1 MKVLIVDDASTV
13 REAVREILES
23 KGFEVHEAEDGYSAL
38 ELIKT
43 EVDFDVILLD
53 WEMPK
58 MNGYTFLN
66 VVRQNELAVNTKIIM
81 LTSSNTKEKIFKA
94 IHAGAD
100 EYIIKPFESEIV
112 IEKIQKTMAG

>member
-1 MKVLIVDDASTV
+1 MKVLIVDDALTV
-13 REAVREILES
+13 RKVVREILES
-23 KGFEVHEAEDGYSAL
+23 KGFEVHEAKDGFSAL

-81 LTSSNTKEKIFKA
+81 LTSSSTKKKIMKA

-100 EYIIKPFESEIV
+100 GYIIKPFESESL

>member
-1 MKVLIVDDASTV
+1 MKVLIVDDSATSRMV
-13 REAVREILES
+13 VREILKP
-23 KGFEVHEAEDGYSAL
+23 KGFEVHEAEDGFSAL
-38 ELIKT
+38 ELMKT

-58 MNGYTFLN
+58 MNGSTFLN

-81 LTSSNTKEKIFKA
+81 LTSLNTKEKIFKA

-100 EYIIKPFESEIV
+100 EYIIKPLKSEIV
-112 IEKIQKTMAG
+112 IEKIQKTMAR